1 MKEECHFAGS
11 HRHAALGA
19 DSDCAEAF
27 LDELTARM
35 SPQVRRTQITEDFA

>member
-1 MKEECHFAGS
+1 V
-11 HRHAALGA
+11 HRASRAEG
-19 DSDCAEAF
+19 DSDLAEAF

>member
-1 MKEECHFAGS
+1 MHRAS
-11 HRHAALGA
+11 HAEV
-19 DSDCAEAF
+19 DSDFAEAF